1 MRRAFRLAAVLL
13 MTLSLIVPA
22 ITSARAI
29 PRQPRDAV
37 DWATFTAAERQ
48 TAIAYQ
54 RQLLLEG
61 LANGTVKTT
70 TAMAPVIAAAAT
82 ASAACGFTVRNVT
95 AGRWIAGGGWTNA
108 TDYMAIIYAS
118 KSDKQ
123 GQLFRDGQLIKNW
136 YQYLTN
142 ATHAEAWT
150 GEDFSYS
157 FEHPNYVV
165 KGWHGAKTFGGVWLL
180 GPDAYC
186 TTSYTP

>member
-1 MRRAFRLAAVLL
+1 MRRTSRLVAVLL
-13 MTLSLIVPA
+13 LALSLIAPA
-22 ITSARAI
+22 VTTAQTT

-37 DWATFTAAERQ
+37 DWATFTPAERQ
-48 TAIAYQ
+48 AAIAYQ
-54 RQLLLEG
+54 HQLLLEG
-61 LANGTVKTT
+61 LAAGTVKTT
-70 TAMAPVIAAAAT
+70 RVMAPMTATAT
-82 ASAACGFTVRNVT
+82 ASAACGFTVRNVGG
-95 AGRWIAGGGWTNA
+95 GRWIAGGGWTDA
-108 TDYMAIIYAS
+108 SDYMAIIYAS

-123 GQLFRDGQLIKNW
+123 GQLFRDGPLIKNW

-157 FEHPNYVV
+157 FEHPTYVV
-165 KGWHGAKTFGGVWLL
+165 KGWHGAKTSGGVWLL